1 MVGRG
6 ECLCSWWLRAEMRT
20 AAVVGT
26 HGVVEAKRAELKT
39 GMGDINR
46 EGKGREGMY
55 ECLRYCCCY
64 CYCERVFMFVFM
76 FGCVCLGREV

>member
-46 EGKGREGMY
+46 EGKGRNV
-55 ECLRYCCCY
+55 R
-64 CYCERVFMFVFM
+64 MFEI
-76 FGCVCLGREV
+76 LLLLLLL